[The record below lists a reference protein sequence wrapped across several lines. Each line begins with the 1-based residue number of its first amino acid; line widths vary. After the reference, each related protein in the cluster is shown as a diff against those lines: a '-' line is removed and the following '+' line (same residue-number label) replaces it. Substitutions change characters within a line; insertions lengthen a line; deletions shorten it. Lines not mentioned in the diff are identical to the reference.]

1 MVKKRQG
8 NSFEDRPKFR
18 MAFVAG
24 FRDRV
29 LIPLENIGKGGT
41 SLAGG
46 NKISS
51 SPPPPASSQRAVHV
65 CLFLF
70 FLSLSLSLSFSFR
83 FAACSRGIPLVRF
96 QVGSTE
102 KSRRTGGVGR
112 FSGELPTRVDVLLG
126 TRVDSPDGKK
136 ERSSQLLKRRNRN

>member
-70 FLSLSLSLSFSFR
+70 SLSLSLFR
-83 FAACSRGIPLVRF
+83 FDSPHVAAGFRWYGSKWAPRKKVAGRGESVDLAASSQRESTSCSGL
-96 QVGSTE
+96 GSTLPMA
-102 KSRRTGGVGR
+102 RRK
-112 FSGELPTRVDVLLG
+112 EVL
-126 TRVDSPDGKK
+126 SY
-136 ERSSQLLKRRNRN
+136 